1 MYFEIK
7 FHLRANVTLLRDL
20 VVHPGLVENSS
31 ESFHAWFMSLICYQ
45 STESSFHQ
53 IIYLLDVLKSSGI
66 QVTYFVLPVIPRF
79 VTTKPGNR
87 LKRAPGHPVEWRGAT
102 AHHRHYQY

>member
-1 MYFEIK
+1 MYSEIK

-31 ESFHAWFMSLICYQ
+31 ESFHAWFMLLIFYQ

-87 LKRAPGHPVEWRGAT
+87 LTCEKLVGQVTQLEYRYVTCFA
-102 AHHRHYQY
+102 